1 MLFITWIVIDNSCVI
16 YMCSHICQRFR
27 DDYICL
33 QFIVFIQFI
42 VFTFCLMCL
51 VTMEIGLYWLMDV
64 YHLAKSYFYCYLM
77 SLCSLTHPINLIN
90 LTLHSSSKG
99 CLFLTWFFSSS
110 KTALEFL
117 FIIPS
122 FIPLCPHWT
131 FVNSTGMNSALPSSS
146 LSPVYI
152 REPHSLYVFQ

>member
-1 MLFITWIVIDNSCVI
+1 MFFITWIVIDNSCVI
-16 YMCSHICQRFR
+16 YMCSHICQSFR

-33 QFIVFIQFI
+33 QFIVCI
-42 VFTFCLMCL
+42 TFFLMCL
-51 VTMEIGLYWLMDV
+51 VTMEIGLSWLMDV

-77 SLCSLTHPINLIN
+77 SLYSLTHPIN
-90 LTLHSSSKG
+90 LTLHSSSKE

-117 FIIPS
+117 FLIPS
-122 FIPLCPHWT
+122 FIPFCPHWT
-131 FVNSTGMNSALPSSS
+131 FVNSTGMSSAFPSSS

-152 REPHSLYVFQ
+152 KEPHSLYVFQ